1 MSNYSLRIAQVAGAY
16 DEESRVMIDVTI
28 TDQDGRFFEGATP
41 FEAIA
46 RDGSRTLH
54 SFMAFL
60 SPNGKELHA
69 FFTTDAFGVFPGSF
83 DLDFGYLGKVI
94 GTIENVNTSTSP
106 PIALAPF
113 YVALGLPNADNNW
126 LAGLGL

>member
-1 MSNYSLRIAQVAGAY
+1 MGTYSLRIAQVAGAY
-16 DEESRVMIDVTI
+16 DEESRVMIDATI

-41 FEAIA
+41 FEVIA

-94 GTIENVNTSTSP
+94 GTIENLNTSVTP
-106 PIALAPF
+106 PLALPPF
-113 YVALGLPNADNNW
+113 YVALGLPNADNTW
-126 LAGLGL
+126 LAGLAL